1 MSDPSTA
8 YSSAPAAYPPA
19 DWYPDPTGEGQ
30 LRWWGG
36 LAWTEHVKP
45 FPAPAAASVMV
56 PAPATPTIMAA
67 TATTTTTYV
76 PMDSTYVPF
85 AHVVAAPT
93 RVTPTRSAN
102 TLPIW
107 LLAVSPMLS
116 VVAQATVL
124 AAPTTALIPILWALN
139 LGLALGFVGLVIWDR
154 IAIRGLGLA
163 PSSPWWFIWWV
174 LLPSPVVYL
183 IVRRVS
189 LKRQGVISN
198 APSNVFVLVLVASGL
213 VAYFALLPLI
223 TARSASIAVDTLE
236 TQLASAL
243 AHETATTWTVTCP
256 PDAPLL
262 TANSSFTCSAGD
274 SEGRMVDLTI
284 AVDQQLN
291 VTFAP
296 VQTNT
301 TTLSS

>member
-45 FPAPAAASVMV
+45 FPAPA
-56 PAPATPTIMAA
+56 PAPATPALA
-67 TATTTTTYV
+67 TQASATPPLTTTASYV

-93 RVTPTRSAN
+93 RIAPTRSAN

-116 VVAQATVL
+116 VVAQAIVL

-139 LGLALGFVGLVIWDR
+139 LGLALGFIGLVIWDR
-154 IAIRGLGLA
+154 IAIRGLGLT
-163 PSSPWWFIWWV
+163 PSSPWWFIWWA
-174 LLPSPVVYL
+174 LLPSALVYL

-198 APSNVFVLVLVASGL
+198 APSNVFVLMLVASGL

-223 TARSASIAVDTLE
+223 NARSASIAVDALE

-243 AHETATTWTVTCP
+243 AHETATTWNVECP
-256 PDAPLL
+256 PAAPIL
-262 TANSSFTCSAGD
+262 TANSSFTCSADD
-274 SEGRMVDLTI
+274 SDGRAINLLIT
-284 AVDQQLN
+284 VDQRLN

-296 VQTNT
+296 VDTAAN
-301 TTLSS
+301 TLSS